1 MGAESILYRVSSIED
16 LKVIIAHFDKYPLIT
31 YKWIDYLLF
40 KQVFELIEKGEHLT
54 VDGPLLKKIVCRT
67 FARASIKASLNKGL
81 SDNLNVAFPGTVPVL
96 IPKVEDRKISDLHW
110 LAGFTE
116 AEGCFF
122 VATKES
128 PLSKLGETVWLK
140 FLLTQHSRDEQFIK
154 SLITIFGCGR
164 YVPRST
170 RDYGEFIEKF
180 SDINGKIVARR
191 KQPIFWRISTTW
203 NKT

>member
-1 MGAESILYRVSSIED
+1 MD
-16 LKVIIAHFDKYPLIT
+16 P
-31 YKWIDYLLF
+31 F
-40 KQVFELIEKGEHLT
+40 K
-54 VDGPLLKKIVCRT
+54 KKIV
-67 FARASIKASLNKGL
+67 SIKASLNKGL

-140 FLLTQHSRDEQFIK
+140 FLLTHSRDEQFIK

-170 RDYGEFIEKF
+170 RDYGEFIVEKF
-180 SDINGKIVARR
+180 SDINGKIVPFFEEFQLHGIKR
-191 KQPIFWRISTTW
+191 KNFDDFKKVSQLMQ
-203 NKT
+203 NKAHLTSEDLVEIKKIKSGMNKKR